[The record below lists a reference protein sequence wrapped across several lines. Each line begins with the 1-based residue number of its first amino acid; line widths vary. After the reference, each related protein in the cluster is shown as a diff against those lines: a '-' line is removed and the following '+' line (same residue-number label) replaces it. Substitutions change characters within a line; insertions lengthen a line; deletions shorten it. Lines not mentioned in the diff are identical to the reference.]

1 MDRDVESLLNLLR
14 DRAKL
19 ADSLETTIES
29 AGKDCHVRKIK
40 LKYIQAGE
48 YPGQLVLPEIE
59 IVFDY

>member
-1 MDRDVESLLNLLR
+1 MDRDDVESLLNLL
-14 DRAKL
+14 
-19 ADSLETTIES
+19 IES

-59 IVFDY
+59 IVFDS

>member
-1 MDRDVESLLNLLR
+1 MDRDVESLLNLL
-14 DRAKL
+14 
-19 ADSLETTIES
+19 IES

-59 IVFDY
+59 IVFDS